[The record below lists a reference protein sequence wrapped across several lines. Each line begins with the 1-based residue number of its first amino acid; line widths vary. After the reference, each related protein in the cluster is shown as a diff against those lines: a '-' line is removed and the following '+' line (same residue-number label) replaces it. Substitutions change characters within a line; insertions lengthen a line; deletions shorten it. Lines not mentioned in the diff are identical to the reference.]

1 MLTSR
6 MKSVPMERVWN
17 NRVDGLGVYG
27 YVVVPEHVHLL
38 LNEPERATSGLQ
50 RKNPAQ
56 AELGRG
62 TLGS

>member
-1 MLTSR
+1 
-6 MKSVPMERVWN
+6 MERVWN